1 MDSSVFI
8 VIFIVLSFELAIGG
22 WSYISYFL
30 LKLVLVEV
38 KHDTF
43 FASNGN
49 SEKSEPQMGFEPA
62 TPRDLVGCS
71 NHWAAVDSMASK
83 GEMWVFV

>member
-1 MDSSVFI
+1 M
-8 VIFIVLSFELAIGG
+8 
-22 WSYISYFL
+22 
-30 LKLVLVEV
+30 
-38 KHDTF
+38 TRF

-83 GEMWVFV
+83 GEMWVFD